1 MGSKSY
7 GFLIDSIFF
16 DEKSLNNKFKNETI
30 ERLAKELDDYRE
42 YCLSNYGELVA
53 QIKGSDNPL
62 RVTSSKA
69 YTSIQ
74 RLKQTALYL
83 DQFIIDDPLF
93 KLSDPPNQSSHA
105 FSKYLGYEPSRLD
118 KESIFKAASFMWSL
132 TPMIVADYVKPFPL
146 SYYFERGPEIPLYY
160 PINNNEDLLPK
171 PLRDFFWENTVINT
185 LIKNEEKGYMV
196 VNKPLEPCRG
206 IFIDFKGAEFDGSMG
221 YHLFQTEYLPNPD
234 EPGKYTVRQFMPDT
248 PPEKE
253 EFEAW
258 VIQSVNKA
266 AKNYHDQIF
275 AETAISASLDSNYLC
290 QNPFAS
296 KLLDQSLKHEDESI
310 SSFTANQVLNL
321 ELPFLEKI
329 DTQKLMDIRLHEQD
343 IFTNFRIELERN
355 FRELRNETD
364 PKTLEMKTQNIW
376 HELNQVQLAKIKSK
390 IENIKQQSSVNLAL
404 GIGGLASTIATSGLS
419 LFATALA
426 AGKGYKSYLEYQ
438 EKVKENPSYLLW
450 RVQK

>member
-42 YCLSNYGELVA
+42 YCLSNYEELVQ
-53 QIKGSDNPL
+53 QIKGHTHPL
-62 RVTSSKA
+62 RITSSKP
-69 YTSIQ
+69 YTSIKL
-74 RLKQTALYL
+74 LKQTALYL
-83 DQFIIDDPLF
+83 DQYVIDDPLF
-93 KLSDPPNQSSHA
+93 KLSDPPNHSSHA
-105 FSKYLGYEPSRLD
+105 FGEYLGYAKSEID
-118 KESIFKAASFMWSL
+118 KDSIYKAADFLKSL
-132 TPMIVADYVKPFPL
+132 LPMVIADYVKPFPL
-146 SYYFERGPEIPLYY
+146 SYYFERGPDIPLYY
-160 PINNNEDLLPK
+160 PINNNENLLPK
-171 PLRDFFWENTVINT
+171 HLREFFWENSKIQT
-185 LIKNEEKGYMV
+185 LVKGERQGYKV
-196 VNKPLEPCRG
+196 VDKPLEPCRG
-206 IFIDFKGAEFDGSMG
+206 ILIDFKGAELDGSMG
-221 YHLFQTEYLPNPD
+221 FHLFQTEYLPD
-234 EPGKYTVRQFMPDT
+234 ESKPGTYTVRQFIPDN

-258 VIQSVNKA
+258 VTQSVNSA
-266 AKNYHDQIF
+266 AKNYHDRIF

-343 IFTNFRIELERN
+343 VFTNFRVELERN
-355 FRELRNETD
+355 FRELRYETD
-364 PKTLEMKTQNIW
+364 PKTLKIKTQNIW

-390 IENIKQQSSVNLAL
+390 IQNIKQQSSVNLAL
-404 GIGGLASTIATSGLS
+404 GIGGLVSTIATSGLS

-426 AGKGYKSYLEYQ
+426 AGKGYKTYLEYQ